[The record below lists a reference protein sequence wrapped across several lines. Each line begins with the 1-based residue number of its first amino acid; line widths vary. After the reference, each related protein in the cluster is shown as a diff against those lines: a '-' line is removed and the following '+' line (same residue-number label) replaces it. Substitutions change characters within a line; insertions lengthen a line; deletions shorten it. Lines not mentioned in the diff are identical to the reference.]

1 MSTIGDVDSADA
13 SAVTA
18 KHWDE
23 YVEEHITA
31 GSDSNRAEWMAH
43 PVVQRY
49 RRDMSGAASEA
60 EWLVSGFLPDAGVE
74 RAIGIGVGHGMFE
87 LGLLD
92 TGAVGFYDLYDLSPR
107 ALDEA
112 QSSATRLGLSGRI
125 AAHVAD
131 INNVDLAPKRF
142 GLATFYSSLHHV
154 VDLEGLVPKVA
165 RSLQN
170 DGILFASEYI
180 GPNRF
185 AYGEAELE
193 WARSLFN
200 SLDKRLLRLWQP
212 KHRWRR
218 RLRGLPPPPS
228 RPNFHPPDPVQI
240 AAEDPTEAVHSAE
253 ILATLRKSF
262 GHVHVTPMGGA
273 LALPIWPGLNHD
285 YLFDS
290 PSGVEFVEM
299 LIEFDRAL
307 TESGRVPSYFAL
319 IAATSPLVH

>member
-1 MSTIGDVDSADA
+1 VDSPDG

-18 KHWDE
+18 KHWDR
-23 YVEEHITA
+23 YVEKHITA

-49 RRDMSGAASEA
+49 RRDMSGAVSEA
-60 EWLVSGFLPDAGVE
+60 EWLVSGFLGDGGVK

-92 TGAVGFYDLYDLSPR
+92 SGAVESFDLYDLSPR

-112 QSSATRLGLSGRI
+112 HASAARLGLTERI
-125 AAHVAD
+125 STHVAD
-131 INNVDLAPKRF
+131 ISEVDLAPDSF

-165 RSLQN
+165 RALQD
-170 DGILFASEYI
+170 DGVLFASEYI

-185 AYGEAELE
+185 AYGEGELGL
-193 WARSLFN
+193 ARDLFN
-200 SLDKRLLRLWQP
+200 SLDKRLLRVWKP
-212 KHRWRR
+212 KHKWRR
-218 RLRGLPPPPS
+218 RLRGLPPPPP
-228 RPNFHPPDPVQI
+228 RPKFHPPDPVQI
-240 AAEDPTEAVHSAE
+240 AAVDPTEAVHSAE

-262 GHVHVTPMGGA
+262 RHVHITSMGGA
-273 LALPIWPGLNHD
+273 LALPIWPGLDHD
-285 YLFDS
+285 YIFDS
-290 PSGVEFVEM
+290 QGGVEFVEM
-299 LIEFDRAL
+299 LIELDRAL

-319 IAATSPLVH
+319 IAATDPLVR